1 LQADTVRWDDVRIFL
16 EVHRRR
22 TLAAAAARL
31 GMDTSTVS
39 RRLAA
44 LEHDLGLQLFERT
57 RGGLAPARAA
67 ERVLAAAE
75 AMEAAH
81 ARLTR
86 DAFDAETAPEG
97 IVRLSTAPG
106 MSSVFIAPALVRLRK
121 RYPRLS
127 IELDASVQS
136 RDLTRHEA
144 DLAVRSVRSQGADL
158 VTTRVVTARWIA
170 AAAPKLVRKLDALAG
185 WDDASWI
192 TWDRD
197 LTSYPPARWV
207 AGHVRAPSIALRTS
221 DFPAQ
226 IAAAVSGLGILL
238 VPLAYALKTGLEP
251 VRYAPALAASTESW
265 PSDDLWLVGHR
276 ALRDVPRVAA
286 VWTFL
291 AEELRSGLRRTQRDD
306 VPAGLPSRNTGS
318 PIATRPGPTVE
329 P

>member
-1 LQADTVRWDDVRIFL
+1 MQPDKANLQRCDARWDDVRIFL

-44 LEHDLGLQLFERT
+44 LERDLGMRLFDRT

-86 DAFDAETAPEG
+86 DALDVETAPKG
-97 IVRLSTAPG
+97 VVRLSTAPG
-106 MSSVFIAPALVRLRK
+106 ISSVFIAPALIRLRK

-127 IELDASVQS
+127 IELDAAVQP

-158 VTTRVVTARWIA
+158 VTTRLVTARWIA
-170 AAAPKLVRKLDALAG
+170 AAAPRLVRKLDPLAG

-197 LTSYPPARWV
+197 LTSFAPARWV
-207 AGHVRAPSIALRTS
+207 ATHVRAPSIALRTS

-226 IAAAVSGLGILL
+226 LAAAASGLGALL
-238 VPLAYALKTGLEP
+238 VPVPYAIKVGLAP
-251 VRYAPALAASTESW
+251 VRYAPALASSVESW

-291 AEELRSGLRRTQRDD
+291 AEEFRAE
-306 VPAGLPSRNTGS
+306 PPS
-318 PIATRPGPTVE
+318 P
-329 P
+329 